1 MVIFTV
7 SSIIVKTSF
16 T

>member
-7 SSIIVKTSF
+7 RMHGE
-16 T
+16 